1 MPTARSVDAS
11 YQELI
16 NEFPLRPLRSEEDLT
31 EAIAVIDKLTDR
43 PGKLSQGQR
52 DYLEVLGR
60 LVHDYESEHDPLPD
74 LTGIE
79 ALRFLLE
86 ENGLNQKQLAEQ
98 TGIPEATL
106 SAVIRGN
113 RQFSPKVRAELAR
126 RFGVSPSVFF

>member
-1 MPTARSVDAS
+1 LARDTAARVW
-11 YQELI
+11 
-16 NEFPLRPLRSEEDLT
+16 LT
-31 EAIAVIDKLTDR
+31 LGGSSFGAPPSFAVIDKLTDH
-43 PGKLSQGQR
+43 PSKLSQGQR

-74 LTGIE
+74 LTGVE

-86 ENGLNQKQLAEQ
+86 ENGLNQKRLAEQ

-106 SAVIRGN
+106 SAVITGK

-126 RFGVSPSVFF
+126 RLRVSPSVFF